1 MQACFKIAI
10 ILIFMLFISF
20 KSVASSITYS
30 AYPNTILA
38 GDTSEKDVKK
48 AANKIANRASLY
60 SAILPGMG
68 QAYNKKYWKIPI
80 IYAALGA
87 FGYFIATNN
96 SQVQNYHNELDY
108 RYSHALSPNPANNDK
123 IQNNQ
128 NLSASDIN
136 TLRLDARKYLDFC
149 IIGASLVYIL
159 NIIDANVDGHFR
171 TFDIN
176 DKLSLSIKPKSFYCI
191 QNSRAISAGLSLTL
205 NFKK

>member
-1 MQACFKIAI
+1 MQARIKILPVFI
-10 ILIFMLFISF
+10 LLIFISL
-20 KSVASSITYS
+20 KSVAFNYS
-30 AYPNTILA
+30 NTVLA
-38 GDTSEKDVKK
+38 GDTSEKAVKK

-80 IYAALGA
+80 IYAGLGA
-87 FGYFIATNN
+87 LGYFIVTNN
-96 SQVQNYHNELDY
+96 RDVQLYHKELVY
-108 RYSHALSPNPANNDK
+108 RYNNALAPDPANNSK
-123 IQNNQ
+123 IPNNT
-128 NLSASDIN
+128 NLSADDIN
-136 TLRLDARKYLDFC
+136 TLRLDAKKYLDFC

-176 DKLSLSIKPKSFYCI
+176 DKLSLSISPKTSFCI
-191 QNSRAISAGLSLTL
+191 QNPRALNTGISLTL

>member
-1 MQACFKIAI
+1 MQTRFKIAS
-10 ILIFMLFISF
+10 ILIFMFFISI
-20 KSVASSITYS
+20 KGIASSFN
-30 AYPNTILA
+30 YPNNILV
-38 GDTSEKDVKK
+38 GDTSEKAQKK

-87 FGYFIATNN
+87 FGYFIVHNN
-96 SQVQNYHNELDY
+96 NDVRNDHKELVY
-108 RYSHALSPNPANNDK
+108 RYSHNLAPDPNNTSITNNAY
-123 IQNNQ
+123 
-128 NLSASDIN
+128 LSASDIN
-136 TLRLDARKYLDFC
+136 TLRIDSKKYLDFF
-149 IIGASLVYIL
+149 IIGAGLVYIL

-171 TFDIN
+171 NFDIN

-191 QNSRAISAGLSLTL
+191 QNPKAVSAGISLTL